1 MRHRKVF
8 ERAEILKGMR
18 TSVADDGES
27 LTVKCVGVKK
37 QNDKRVRDN

>member
-8 ERAEILKGMR
+8 ERAEILEGMR

-27 LTVKCVGVKK
+27 LTVKCVGGKK
-37 QNDKRVRDN
+37 DKRVRDN